1 MNNASQKLAGI
12 VYIRVQLEAG
22 DVDKVERRILEE
34 ITRLQREGPT
44 EQERELAVTR
54 AESDHATAYETT
66 DGVAGAYGITMIQA
80 TLDNELR
87 YLDRLKSIT
96 RAQIQAAAQK
106 YLSTTA
112 YAWIAFVPRRAQ

>member
-1 MNNASQKLAGI
+1 
-12 VYIRVQLEAG
+12 
-22 DVDKVERRILEE
+22 
-34 ITRLQREGPT
+34 
-44 EQERELAVTR
+44 
-54 AESDHATAYETT
+54 
-66 DGVAGAYGITMIQA
+66 MIQA